1 MATVIDYLKEHGEYK
16 HDVKGRAFELEL
28 NDIDDQILLGCNGDW
43 TIINAKQKGWTIEN
57 DIREILEDNYGI
69 QIRFCEECG
78 KPFDA
83 GFIAG
88 DGDWYCCGSCFDDA
102 MDKTYGE
109 GQWRPTDE
117 EGEYGGY
124 YENFDG
130 DTWVDTSIY
139 YTEWY

>member
-1 MATVIDYLKEHGEYK
+1 MTTVIDYLKEHGEYK
-16 HDVKGRAFELEL
+16 HDAKGRAFELEL

-88 DGDWYCCGSCFDDA
+88 DGDWYSCEECFKGA
-102 MDKTYGE
+102 MDTTYGK
-109 GQWRPTDE
+109 GKWRPSDE
-117 EGEYGGY
+117 EGENGGW
-124 YENFDG
+124 YEALDG
-130 DTWVDTSIY
+130 DEWVDTSVY
-139 YTEWY
+139 YTEWF